1 MDAQPPPPVE
11 WIEDELPED
20 LRARIKAELAP
31 GERLVWADRA
41 IKAQTKQNTSLINL
55 ALWFLGGLGIF
66 GLFLAYVTGLFGTPP
81 KTGLDVPFLGF
92 VAVIS
97 ALVGLGTGIALI
109 ATIVGRV
116 QARRPSNRATYALT
130 DRRAILW
137 RPQEGSKAVEV
148 FTFSSQSLLG
158 LHRIEYPDGSGDVLF
173 QEEKRYP
180 WDSRGFMGIA
190 DVRRVE
196 SLARPILVDP
206 DPRRTRQR
214 AEDSEFD

>member
-1 MDAQPPPPVE
+1 MDAQPPAQIE
-11 WIEDELPED
+11 WIEDDLSDD
-20 LRARIKAELAP
+20 LRARIKAELEP

-41 IKAQTKQNTSLINL
+41 IRAQTKQNTSLINL
-55 ALWFLGGLGIF
+55 ALWFLGGLGVF

-81 KTGLDVPFLGF
+81 KTGSEVPVLGI

-97 ALVGLGTGIALI
+97 ALVGLGTGIAL
-109 ATIVGRV
+109 AVAIVDRV
-116 QARRPSNRATYALT
+116 QARRPSSWATYALT

-137 RPQEGSKAVEV
+137 SPREGTKAVEV
-148 FTFSSQSLLG
+148 FTFPGQSLLG

-180 WDSRGFMGIA
+180 WDSRGFLGIA

-214 AEDSEFD
+214 AEDSDPN